1 MPHKEGNLTLYTF
14 DEVLDD
20 HIGKKGSE
28 SRDEFEFEVKLG
40 ILGGLIKQI
49 RKERGLTQQ
58 QLGQLIG
65 LGKSRIS
72 KIENS
77 GKNLTIETVR
87 KIFKALNAEV
97 SLKITVNKDE
107 LEIL

>member
-1 MPHKEGNLTLYTF
+1 MPHKEGNLTFYTL
-14 DEVLDD
+14 DEALDT
-20 HIGKKGSE
+20 HIGKKGTKARE
-28 SRDEFEFEVKLG
+28 EYDFEVKLG

-49 RKERGLTQQ
+49 RKERGLTRQ
-58 QLGQLIG
+58 QLGELIG
-65 LGKSRIS
+65 LGKGRIS